1 MARDWVTLW
10 PPSTGS
16 PFPSLVHLIIPCDVD
31 TKADEAFLQFVQ
43 AYRERSDNL
52 RDLVIMSNASV
63 HSLPRRQPA
72 VSEQYSS
79 PVTYADQHIDSHAP
93 NAHNSSIPLFDSIL
107 EEHLGTEGTNTIIS
121 ISKNRSLHSLKS
133 LTLTGT
139 TSSSHHHQTA
149 TSPCRRCAPSFR
161 RSTRA
166 ASPCCGSSVCRVG
179 CEKCVTRQKSAYLR

>member
-1 MARDWVTLW
+1 MW

-16 PFPSLVHLIIPCDVD
+16 PFPSLVRLVIPCDVD

-52 RDLVIMSNASV
+52 RDLVIMSNASA
-63 HSLPRRQPA
+63 HSLPCRQPA
-72 VSEQYSS
+72 VSEQHS
-79 PVTYADQHIDSHAP
+79 PPITYADQHIDSHSP
-93 NAHNSSIPLFDSIL
+93 DAHNPSIPLFDPIL
-107 EEHLGTEGTNTIIS
+107 EEHLGAEGTNTIIS
-121 ISKNRSLHSLKS
+121 ISKNRSLHSLKC

-139 TSSSHHHQTA
+139 TSSSHHHQTV
-149 TSPCRRCAPSFR
+149 TSPCRRCALSSR

-179 CEKCVTRQKSAYLR
+179 REECMTRQKNDCLR